1 MSVRRVSRPALSLR
15 YPEVVTLARLLL
27 AGALLAAAAE
37 MALIQP
43 PELVSRL
50 SAKPAIFQ
58 VGPNVLYRS
67 KHIPASV
74 YAGPGSKL
82 EGLTLLKSAVAKLP
96 HDREIVLYCGCC
108 PWAHCPNIHPA
119 YKQLRDLGYT
129 NLKVLYFA
137 NDFGKDWVAK
147 GYPTAKGE

>member
-1 MSVRRVSRPALSLR
+1 VRRVSRPALSLR

-108 PWAHCPNIHPA
+108 PWDRCPNVKPSI
-119 YKQLRDLGYT
+119 DLLKEMGFT
-129 NLKVLYFA
+129 NVKALYLPDNFKT
-137 NDFGKDWVAK
+137 NWIDK
-147 GYPTAKGE
+147 GYPIE

>member
-1 MSVRRVSRPALSLR
+1 MRRVSRPALSLR

-27 AGALLAAAAE
+27 AGALVAAAAE

-108 PWAHCPNIHPA
+108 PWDRCPNVKPSI
-119 YKQLRDLGYT
+119 DLLKEMGFT
-129 NLKVLYFA
+129 NVKALYLPDNFKT
-137 NDFGKDWVAK
+137 NWIDK
-147 GYPTAKGE
+147 GYPIE